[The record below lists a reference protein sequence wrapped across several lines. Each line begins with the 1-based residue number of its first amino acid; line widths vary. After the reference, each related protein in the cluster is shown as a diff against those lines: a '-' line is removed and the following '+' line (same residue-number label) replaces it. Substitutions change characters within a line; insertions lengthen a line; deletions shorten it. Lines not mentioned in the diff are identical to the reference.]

1 MPKFAAASLAFILL
15 ALPVRAQ
22 PNAVEAVLIKQFLVC
37 DGALADG
44 TQALPTVQAGLSK
57 FSDALVV
64 FAGAAE
70 GGNNAAQNNLGMLY
84 ETGAGVKRS
93 EADAKRLYTLAAD
106 AGVPIAQYNLALLTV
121 TKHVIGDVTDPV
133 ERDRDMSIAYMW
145 LTFASEQGLTLAVE
159 SRQELIEF
167 MTPAALRTG
176 QQRLKDKRGK

>member
-1 MPKFAAASLAFILL
+1 MLKTVAATLALL
-15 ALPVRAQ
+15 IFALPVRAQ
-22 PNAVEAVLIKQFLVC
+22 PNAVEAILIKQFLIC
-37 DGALADG
+37 DGALAAG
-44 TQALPTVQAGLSK
+44 CESFGLSK

-70 GGNNAAQNNLGMLY
+70 GGDKSAQNNLGMLY

-93 EADAKRLYTLAAD
+93 EADAKRLYTIAAD
-106 AGVPIAQYNLALLTV
+106 AGIPLAQYNLAMLTV

-145 LTFASEQGLTLAVE
+145 LTFASEKGLTLAVE

-167 MTPAALRTG
+167 MTPGALKSG
-176 QQRLKDKRGK
+176 KEQVQAKRGK

>member
-44 TQALPTVQAGLSK
+44 CESFGLSK

>member
-1 MPKFAAASLAFILL
+1 MLKRAAAVLTLL
-15 ALPVRAQ
+15 LCALPARAQ

-37 DGALADG
+37 DGTLAAG
-44 TQALPTVQAGLSK
+44 CESFGLSK

-64 FAGAAE
+64 FAGAAAS
-70 GGNNAAQNNLGMLY
+70 GNKAAQNNLGMLY

-93 EADAKRLYTLAAD
+93 EADAKRLYTIAAD
-106 AGVPIAQYNLALLTV
+106 AGVPIAQYNLAMLTI

-145 LTFASEQGLTLAVE
+145 LTFASEKDLTLAIE

-167 MTPAALRTG
+167 MTPVALKSG
-176 QQRLKDKRGK
+176 KEQVQAKRGK

>member
-44 TQALPTVQAGLSK
+44 CESFGLSK

-176 QQRLKDKRGK
+176 QQRLKDKQGK

>member
-44 TQALPTVQAGLSK
+44 CESFGLSK

-176 QQRLKDKRGK
+176 QQRLKDNRGK